1 MRKLGLGAKSSI
13 IYVKVDRDSGCNVLS
28 DLVRQCFALGLRDS
42 CCLEFAS
49 NLPLVCSI
57 EVENGAEDFPQ
68 LLRRDVGSAGDDS
81 PFIVQESG
89 SGPTA
94 HIVTAIDVRSPVGV
108 DSDWDEFLVHQVD
121 DHWIFVRCVIHNVAP
136 VAPRSRYV

>member
-1 MRKLGLGAKSSI
+1 MRELGLGANSSI
-13 IYVKVDRDSGCNVLS
+13 IYVKVDRDSGCNVLC

-81 PFIVQESG
+81 PFIVQESR
-89 SGPTA
+89 SGPIA
-94 HIVTAIDVRSPVGV
+94 HILTARYSGSP
-108 DSDWDEFLVHQVD
+108 F
-121 DHWIFVRCVIHNVAP
+121 
-136 VAPRSRYV
+136 